1 MPNSRSAAK
10 RMRGDEKKRARNKSV
25 KSRLKTLEK
34 NLLST
39 LQEEGPEKA
48 AESLRTMTSALDK
61 AVKNGVIHPSKANRK
76 KSRLCCRVAK
86 AKVEKVAS
94 A

>member
-10 RMRGDEKKRARNKSV
+10 RMRSDEKKRERNRSV

-34 NLLST
+34 TLLNT
-39 LQEEGPEKA
+39 LEQDGAEKA
-48 AESLRTMTSALDK
+48 AEALKTITSALDK
-61 AVKNGVIHPSKANRK
+61 AVKNGVIHPSKASRK

-86 AKVEKVAS
+86 AKAG
-94 A
+94 AAA